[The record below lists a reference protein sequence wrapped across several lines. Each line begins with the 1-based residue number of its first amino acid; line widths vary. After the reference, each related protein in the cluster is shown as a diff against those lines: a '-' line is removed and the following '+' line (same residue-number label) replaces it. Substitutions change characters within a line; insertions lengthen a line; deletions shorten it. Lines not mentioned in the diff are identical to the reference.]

1 MTALRQR
8 MLEDL
13 RLRGYAD
20 RTVEAYI
27 TAVARLAQFH
37 HAPPDQLSEEQLR
50 AYLLYLTT
58 ERRLSAPS
66 FTVALGGLRFF
77 YEHTLNRR
85 WTILDAARPKREKKL
100 PVVLGRDEVW
110 RVLAAVRTPAYRV
123 CLTTIYACG
132 LRLVEGIHLQ
142 VADVDS
148 TRSLLHIRQGKG
160 GVERRVPLPDAA
172 LAGLRA
178 H

>member
-50 AYLLYLTT
+50 AYLLCLTT
-58 ERRLSAPS
+58 EREEPAGGAGARRSVARARRGPDAGLSRLSDDD
-66 FTVALGGLRFF
+66 LR
-77 YEHTLNRR
+77 
-85 WTILDAARPKREKKL
+85 
-100 PVVLGRDEVW
+100 
-110 RVLAAVRTPAYRV
+110 VRTPAVGR
-123 CLTTIYACG
+123 
-132 LRLVEGIHLQ
+132 
-142 VADVDS
+142 DS
-148 TRSLLHIRQGKG
+148 APRAP
-160 GVERRVPLPDAA
+160 RR
-172 LAGLRA
+172 
-178 H
+178 